1 MESSFQLVETI
12 LIAIACITLIMNE
25 LLRRVLSYIIDV
37 DNRLKS
43 VQETLAQ
50 HDVRITDALAEA
62 SKASLFQ
69 PPVAPEPDFTD
80 IDTVLK
86 EKGF

>member
-1 MESSFQLVETI
+1 MDIFQKVETI
-12 LIAIACITLIMNE
+12 LIVIACITLFMNE
-25 LLRRVLSYIIDV
+25 ILRRTLSYVIDV
-37 DNRLKS
+37 DNRLKA
-43 VQETLAQ
+43 VQEVLAQ
-50 HDVRITDALAEA
+50 HDGRINEALAEA

-69 PPVAPEPDFTD
+69 PPVAPEPDMSD